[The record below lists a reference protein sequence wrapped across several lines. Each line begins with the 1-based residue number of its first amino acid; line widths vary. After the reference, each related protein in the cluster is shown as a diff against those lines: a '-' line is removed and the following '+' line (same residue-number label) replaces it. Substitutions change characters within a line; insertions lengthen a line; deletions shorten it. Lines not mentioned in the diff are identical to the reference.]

1 MWVCIYFL
9 AAWFFSWVV
18 VSWFG
23 LFCFGK
29 FLEAGGFGGKV
40 GEVGEEGS
48 GLGFR
53 EAGSGYWD

>member
-1 MWVCIYFL
+1 M
-9 AAWFFSWVV
+9 V

-29 FLEAGGFGGKV
+29 FLEAGGFGGKD